1 MIKRVSE
8 ISPYPSRRD
17 VLRVGPASL
26 LGWSLPAL
34 LSATERSAWR
44 AKARSVIFLFQW
56 GGPAQH
62 ESFDAKPDAPE
73 EVRNIYKPIPTRIPG
88 VLLTELLPRT
98 AQVMDRLCV
107 VRTLNHA
114 MKNHNS
120 AGYYALTGHAPPS
133 DDIRLRD
140 SLDLF
145 PAYGSVVDRFQPAD
159 PGIPSF
165 VSFPHVLRDGSI
177 TPGQHASFLGKSHDP
192 LFIGQ
197 DPNSPHFGLPE
208 LRLPADMPWERMH
221 SRREMMKIIDGQT
234 QLLEFSAVARGIDQT
249 QEKAL
254 NLLTSA
260 KIRKA
265 FDLSSEPAAMRD
277 RYGRTTYGQAC
288 LLARRLVEAGVRFV
302 NVYFS
307 EFIGGTGQGWDTHG
321 FGGQPMN
328 PFLKNWLMPITD
340 QTLPTLVED
349 LEQRGLL
356 ASTLIVWM
364 GEFGRTPRIN
374 KLAGRDHWPQC
385 YPAVL
390 AGGGVKPGYI
400 HGASDKIGAY
410 PTRDPVT
417 PDDLAATIFALLG
430 IDPSTEIRDKLNRP
444 FPIAK
449 GQPIRDIIA

>member
-1 MIKRVSE
+1 MNTNGHLGGRDLD
-8 ISPYPSRRD
+8 RRTL
-17 VLRVGPASL
+17 LRVGAAGL
-26 LGWSLPAL
+26 LGWSLSGVSRA
-34 LSATERSAWR
+34 SERASPR

-73 EVRNIYKPIPTRIPG
+73 EVRNIFKPIPTRLPG
-88 VLLTELLPRT
+88 VYLTELLPRT
-98 AQVMDRLCV
+98 AQVMDRLCI
-107 VRTLNHA
+107 VRTLNHS

-120 AGYYALTGHAPPS
+120 AGYYALTGHAPPT

-145 PAYGSVVDRFQPAD
+145 PAYGSVVDKFAPVE
-159 PGIPSF
+159 PGLPSF

-177 TPGQHASFLGKSHDP
+177 TPGQHASFLGQVHNP

-197 DPNSPHFGLPE
+197 DPNSPNFGLPE
-208 LRLPADMPWERMH
+208 LTLPADISLDRLH
-221 SRREMMKIIDGQT
+221 QRQEMMKLIDGQAR
-234 QLLEFSAVARGIDQT
+234 LLERSALARGLDQA
-249 QEKAL
+249 QERAL
-254 NLLTSA
+254 TLLTSP
-260 KIRKA
+260 KVRKA
-265 FDLSSEPAAMRD
+265 FELSAEPTAIRE

-307 EFIGGTGQGWDTHG
+307 EFIGGDKQGWDTHG

-328 PFLKNWLMPITD
+328 PFLKNWLMPMTD
-340 QTLPTLVED
+340 QTLPTLIDD
-349 LEQRGLL
+349 LHQRGLL
-356 ASTLIVWM
+356 SSTLVLWM

-390 AGGGVKPGYI
+390 AGGGVKAGYV

-410 PTRDPVT
+410 PVRDPVT
-417 PDDLAATIFALLG
+417 PDDLAATVFELLG
-430 IDPSTEIRDKLNRP
+430 IDPQTEIRDALNRP

-449 GQPIRDIIA
+449 GQPIRDIMA